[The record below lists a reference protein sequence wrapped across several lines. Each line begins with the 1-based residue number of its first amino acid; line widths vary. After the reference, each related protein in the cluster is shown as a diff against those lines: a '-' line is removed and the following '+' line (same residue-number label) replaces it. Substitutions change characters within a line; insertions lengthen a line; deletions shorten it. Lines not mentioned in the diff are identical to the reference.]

1 MKQTMQKELGTVKVF
16 WLLVM
21 LLALVAGPILLS
33 APTGEEKTAQ
43 CASFALPISGAE
55 QTKAPLNYDLLR
67 LSVGGMPFGVRF
79 FTKGVLVVGIAD
91 VVTEDGA
98 VCPAK
103 DAGINRKDIL
113 KKIDGIDINTAEEVT
128 RLIEKCDGKELT
140 LTLEREGKELLLK
153 LTPVPSKP
161 DGAYRAGLW
170 IKDSTAGIGTVTMY
184 DSQSGQFWGLGHGI
198 CDVETGE
205 LMPLLRATVS
215 GVTISG
221 ITKGKCGCPG
231 ELKGYFG
238 NAVTGELWQ
247 NSEAGVSGKFEKL
260 SIDSPENTM
269 PLARKKEVKAD
280 KAYIYCTL
288 DDNRIEKYEIRIEKI
303 RSSDAGSKNFT
314 IRVTDPDLIAK
325 TGGIVQGMS
334 GSPIIQNG
342 KIVGAV
348 THVLVADPTAGYG
361 IFAENMIQGTQ

>member
-1 MKQTMQKELGTVKVF
+1 MKQTMLKERGTVKVF

-55 QTKAPLNYDLLR
+55 QKTLDYDSLR

-91 VVTEDGA
+91 VVTEDGT

-113 KKIDGIDINTAEEVT
+113 TKINGKDINTAEEVT
-128 RLIEKCDGKELT
+128 SFIESCDGKELT
-140 LTLEREGKELLLK
+140 LTLEREGKEMQIK

-161 DGAYRAGLW
+161 DGIYRAGLW

-184 DSQSGQFWGLGHGI
+184 DPQSGRFWGLGHGI
-198 CDVETGE
+198 CDAETGE
-205 LMPLLRATVS
+205 LLPLLRASVS
-215 GVTISG
+215 GVTVSG
-221 ITKGKCGCPG
+221 IEKGQSGSPG

-238 NAVTGELWQ
+238 NGAMGELWH
-247 NSEAGVSGKFEKL
+247 NSEAGVSGQFEKL
-260 SIDSPENTM
+260 TIDSPEKAM
-269 PLARKKEVKAD
+269 PLARKEEVKAD

-288 DDNRIEKYEIRIEKI
+288 DDNKIKKYEITIEKI
-303 RSSDAGSKNFT
+303 RSSQQGCKNFT
-314 IRVTDPDLIAK
+314 IRVTDPALIAK

-361 IFAENMIQGTQ
+361 IFAENMIGNMQ

>member
-1 MKQTMQKELGTVKVF
+1 MKQTMQKERGTVKVF

-21 LLALVAGPILLS
+21 LLTLVAGPILLS

-55 QTKAPLNYDLLR
+55 QTKSVADYDTLR

-91 VVTEDGA
+91 VVTEDGTA
-98 VCPAK
+98 SPAK

-113 KKIDGIDINTAEEVT
+113 IKINDKDINTAEEVT
-128 RLIEKCDGKELT
+128 KLIEESGGRELT
-140 LTLEREGKELLLK
+140 LTLERNGSEIKVK
-153 LTPVPSKP
+153 LTPVASKP
-161 DGAYRAGLW
+161 DGIYRAGLW
-170 IKDSTAGIGTVTMY
+170 IKDSTAGIGTITMY
-184 DSQSGQFWGLGHGI
+184 DPESGKFWGLGHGI
-198 CDVETGE
+198 CDVDTGE
-205 LMPLLRATVS
+205 LLPLLRATVS
-215 GVTISG
+215 GVTVSG
-221 ITKGKCGCPG
+221 ITKGKSGCPG

-238 NAVTGELWQ
+238 SAVTGELYD

-260 SIDSPENTM
+260 SIDSPEAAL
-269 PLARKKEVKAD
+269 PLARKEEVKAD

-288 DDNRIEKYEIRIEKI
+288 DDNKIGKYEIQIEKI
-303 RSSDAGSKNFT
+303 RAADDGCKNFT

-361 IFAENMIQGTQ
+361 IFAENMISNMQ